1 MDVET
6 QILLAGARTF
16 VDEPVLAAACRPA
29 GRRVDWERV
38 ETEAVFHGVSPLL
51 YFNLARNTSGV
62 VPPLVLR
69 RMGERAR
76 ANARHSLFLCSELVR
91 LMRRFEAA
99 GIPAVPFKGPVLAA
113 YAYRDV
119 TARVFTDLDVFVP
132 RTSMVAASR
141 VILSEGY
148 VSAYEGGDAAIEH
161 AVGSDGEV
169 AYRQASHYA
178 FYRPDGLSRIDLQW
192 RMAERYFA
200 FALDRK
206 NDWQSRLS
214 ELSIGGCRIRTFS
227 PTDTLL
233 VLCVHGSKH
242 RWEKLKWLCDIAE
255 LLREHGAKIDW
266 DELARMAAE
275 KRAERMVGL
284 GLVLARDLLD
294 AAVPREAL
302 AASAAPVAVSAL
314 ARDLRK
320 SLFADAHQSP
330 TKLEQAAYFLHL
342 TDRWHERGDFAV
354 RYVKQWIWW
363 AIVPN
368 SADQALVPLPGPL
381 AFLHYLLRP
390 LRLSL
395 KYTTLGLRWLRQKVL
410 ARA

>member
-1 MDVET
+1 MDVEA
-6 QILLAGARTF
+6 QILLAGARTL
-16 VDEPVLAAACRPA
+16 VDEPVLASACSPA

-38 ETEAVFHGVSPLL
+38 ETQAAFHGVSPLL
-51 YFNLARNTSGV
+51 YSNLARSASSL
-62 VPPLVLR
+62 VPPLVLQ

-91 LMRRFEAA
+91 LMRRFEACE
-99 GIPAVPFKGPVLAA
+99 IPAVPFKGPVLAA

-132 RTSMVAASR
+132 RKSMVDASR
-141 VILSEGY
+141 VILSQGY
-148 VSAYEGGDAAIEH
+148 VSAYEGGDVAIER

-169 AYRQASHYA
+169 AYLQASHYA

-242 RWEKLKWLCDIAE
+242 HWEKLKWLCDVAE
-255 LLREHGAKIDW
+255 LLREHGTTMDW

-284 GLVLARDLLD
+284 GLVLAHDLLD

-302 AASAAPVAVSAL
+302 AASAAHLAVPAL
-314 ARDLRK
+314 ARELRK
-320 SLFADAHQSP
+320 ALFADPHRSP
-330 TKLEQAAYFLHL
+330 TKLEQAAYFLRL
-342 TDRWHERGDFAV
+342 TDRWQERRHFAV
-354 RYVKQWIWW
+354 RYVGQWIWW

-381 AFLHYLLRP
+381 GFVYYLLRP

-395 KYTTLGLRWLRQKVL
+395 KYTALGLRWLRHKVL